1 MEMKKN
7 IWDEKSLEELIEEAN
22 AALRNASEMSEEEER
37 EDDADGGYF
46 EDD

>member
-1 MEMKKN
+1 MKKYPF
-7 IWDEKSLEELIEEAN
+7 ETKTLAELIEEAKILLN
-22 AALRNASEMSEEEER
+22 TRTGELTEEETL

>member
-1 MEMKKN
+1 MKKYPF
-7 IWDEKSLEELIEEAN
+7 DTKTLQELIEEAN
-22 AALRNASEMSEEEER
+22 RILASSSSELAEEAI

>member
-1 MEMKKN
+1 MKKYPF
-7 IWDEKSLEELIEEAN
+7 DTKTLEELIEEAN
-22 AALRNASEMSEEEER
+22 RILASSSGELTEEEAL

>member
-1 MEMKKN
+1 MKKYPF
-7 IWDEKSLEELIEEAN
+7 ETKTLAELIEEAN
-22 AALRNASEMSEEEER
+22 LLLSSGSGELTEEEAL